1 VIDGGRKADVAAAV
15 RLVTSALG
23 GPADAPEEPMLN
35 LIVSRR
41 GGRWRMILFPRL
53 KHRPD
58 AYSRE
63 GAGRL
68 LVSPGAVDMG
78 GLLITPRE
86 EDFLSLDAEQIQ
98 ELFREVAFDEA
109 AVETLLAS
117 LRLHDQGQF
126 LT

>member
-1 VIDGGRKADVAAAV
+1 
-15 RLVTSALG
+15 
-23 GPADAPEEPMLN
+23 
-35 LIVSRR
+35 
-41 GGRWRMILFPRL
+41 MILFPRL